1 MNAGG
6 MGGSGGMNA
15 GGMGGVGGMNVGG
28 MGGAG
33 GGITCVP
40 GTGKACY
47 SGAPGTE
54 NIGPCKGGA
63 TLCQA
68 DGMSYG
74 PCLGEVVPLIEECGT
89 TAVDDDC
96 NGLVNDHCGLHIARG
111 TGTNDQAILGIAT
124 DSDGNVIVTGH
135 IAGALD
141 FGAGI
146 MTGFGGLDIFVS
158 KFDKAGNHLWSKVY
172 GSPTDDEGF
181 GVAVDAL
188 GNIYVAGY
196 YTGTMV
202 VDAMNLPSSDLQDAV
217 IIKLDPIGQLTELRP
232 LGGLGNQRANGIAVD
247 DVGAVIATGTFDNQ
261 FNTAL
266 GVATSA
272 ALLDGF
278 VIKLSSTLTEQ
289 WQKTFGG
296 SGDDE
301 GVSVKTDSANR
312 IYLTGYF
319 DETVDFGGGVIGD
332 GGSYDVFLA
341 KLDSSGN
348 HLLSKGFPVSG
359 DQFGDVID
367 VDTAGNIYIAGDFN
381 VSINMGGGLVNSAGN
396 DDAYLTKFD
405 SNGNHL
411 YTKIYGDPVDQ
422 LMRAMAIDK
431 AGDVVFALAHDG
443 VVDYGGGPITNVGAA
458 GSNDIVVV
466 KLKGATGDHLWSRRF
481 GNASDQDVRCLAI
494 DGMNNIH
501 VAGEFYGSINVGA
514 GTISSSS
521 GRDAFLFTLPP

>member
-1 MNAGG
+1 MNAGGMGTGG

-15 GGMGGVGGMNVGG
+15 GGMGG
-28 MGGAG
+28 AG

-40 GTGKACY
+40 DTGKACY

-54 NIGPCKGGA
+54 NIGQCKGGA

-74 PCLGEVVPLIEECGT
+74 PCLGEVVPVVEECGT

-96 NGLVNDHCGLHIARG
+96 NGLVNEHCGLRITRG

-135 IAGALD
+135 IAGTLD
-141 FGAGI
+141 FGAGAI
-146 MTGFGGLDIFVS
+146 NGFGGLDIFVS

-181 GVAVDAL
+181 GVAVDVL

-217 IIKLDPIGQLTELRP
+217 IIKLDPMGQLLELRP
-232 LGGLGNQRANGIAVD
+232 LGGLGNQRANAITVD
-247 DVGAVIATGTFDNQ
+247 DVGGVIATGTFDNQ

-266 GVATSA
+266 GVASSVNA
-272 ALLDGF
+272 LDGF
-278 VIKLSSTLTEQ
+278 VIKLSGLLTEQ

-301 GVSVKTDSANR
+301 GVAVTTDPANR

-332 GGSYDVFLA
+332 NGSYDVFLA
-341 KLDSSGN
+341 KLDTSGN
-348 HLLSKGFPVSG
+348 HLLSKGFPADG
-359 DQFGDVID
+359 DQFGDSIALD
-367 VDTAGNIYIAGDFN
+367 AAGNIYLAGDF
-381 VSINMGGGLVNSAGN
+381 STAINMGGGLVNALGKY
-396 DDAYLTKFD
+396 DAYVAKFD
-405 SNGNHL
+405 SMFNHL
-411 YTKIYGDPVDQ
+411 FTKTYGDPVDQ
-422 LMRAMAIDK
+422 FVRSMVVDNV
-431 AGDVVFALAHDG
+431 GDVVLTVAHDG
-443 VVDYGGGPITNVGAA
+443 VVDYGGGPITNAGAVG
-458 GSNDIVVV
+458 SSDIVVV
-466 KLKGATGDHLWSRRF
+466 KLKGATGDHVWSRRF
-481 GNASDQDVRCLAI
+481 GNASDQDVRCLAV

-501 VAGEFYGSINVGA
+501 VAGEFYGSINVGT

-521 GRDAFLFTLPP
+521 GRDAFLFALPP

>member
-1 MNAGG
+1 MGTGG
-6 MGGSGGMNA
+6 MGGSGGMSA

-28 MGGAG
+28 MGGSG
-33 GGITCVP
+33 GGIVCDP
-40 GTGKACY
+40 GVGKACY

-63 TLCQA
+63 TLCQP
-68 DGMSYG
+68 DGMGYG
-74 PCLGEVVPLIEECGT
+74 PCLGEVVPIVEECST

-96 NGLVNDHCGLHIARG
+96 NAAVNDHCGLWITRG

-135 IAGALD
+135 IAGTLD
-141 FGAGI
+141 FGAGV
-146 MTGFGGLDIFVS
+146 MNGFGGLDIFVS

-172 GSPTDDEGF
+172 GSPTDDEGL
-181 GVAVDAL
+181 GIAVDAL
-188 GNIYVAGY
+188 GNSYVAGY
-196 YTGTMV
+196 FTGMMT

-217 IIKLDPIGQLTELRP
+217 VIKIDTTGQVVELRP
-232 LGGLGNQRANGIAVD
+232 LGGLGNQRANAIAVD
-247 DVGAVIATGTFDNQ
+247 DVGGVIVTGTFDNQ

-266 GVATSA
+266 GVVTSVNA
-272 ALLDGF
+272 LDGF

-289 WQKTFGG
+289 WQKTFGD

-319 DETVDFGGGVIGD
+319 DEIVDFGGGAIGD

-348 HLLSKGFPVSG
+348 HLLSKGFPVLG
-359 DQFGDVID
+359 DQFGDAIG
-367 VDTAGNIYIAGDFN
+367 VDAMGNIYIVGDFST
-381 VSINMGGGLVNSAGN
+381 SIDMGGGLVNSVGKF
-396 DDAYLTKFD
+396 DAYVTKFD
-405 SNGNHL
+405 SNGGHL

-422 LMRAMAIDK
+422 FMRAMAIDK
-431 AGDVVFALAHDG
+431 SGDVVFTVGHDG

-466 KLKGATGDHLWSRRF
+466 KLKGSTGDHVWSRRF
-481 GNASDQDVRCLAI
+481 GNASDQDVRCLAV
-494 DGMNNIH
+494 DSMKNIY
-501 VAGEFYGSINVGA
+501 VAGDFNSSINVGV
-514 GTISSSS
+514 GSISSVS
-521 GRDAFLFTLPP
+521 GRDAFLFALPP